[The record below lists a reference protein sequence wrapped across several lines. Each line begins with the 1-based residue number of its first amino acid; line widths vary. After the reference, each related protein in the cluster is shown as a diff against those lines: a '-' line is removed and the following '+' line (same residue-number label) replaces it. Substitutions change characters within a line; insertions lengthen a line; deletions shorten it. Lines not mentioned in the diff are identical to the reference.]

1 MEYKKYI
8 FDKNLIILNTNKF
21 QKLVEFMKNC
31 EYNKERYKLY
41 DKMRHEILNETNNKI
56 VYKDVLDFIEK

>member
-1 MEYKKYI
+1 
-8 FDKNLIILNTNKF
+8 
-21 QKLVEFMKNC
+21 MKNC